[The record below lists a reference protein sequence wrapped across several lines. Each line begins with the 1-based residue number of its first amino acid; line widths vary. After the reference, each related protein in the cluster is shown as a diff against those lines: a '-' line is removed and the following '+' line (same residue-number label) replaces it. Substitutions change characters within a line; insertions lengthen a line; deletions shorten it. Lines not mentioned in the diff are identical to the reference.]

1 MTAEPDTSAVAPR
14 GIFSGALH
22 ALVKPRGD
30 KRWDIF
36 IRGTAVAALAL
47 IPIAIMFPDYAALV
61 WLAVVGLPA
70 NGPLGPVL
78 PTAFEPLMM
87 EAVKYHP
94 PIQVALVSLGVYMY
108 MEYLN
113 LHIYRWILSF
123 KKLEK
128 LRSNK
133 YTQKAVHYFSKKP
146 FVTTMVVASLPLP
159 FWVVRCLAIL
169 RNYSVRR
176 YMLATLIGR
185 FPRLYVYA
193 WVGEKLM
200 LPRFVLVGIAV
211 GGALALVIARLIK
224 GKKVLPSELGE

>member
-1 MTAEPDTSAVAPR
+1 MTAEPETAAVPER
-14 GIFSGALH
+14 WTPMHALR
-22 ALVKPRGD
+22 ALVKSRGD
-30 KRWDIF
+30 RRWDIF
-36 IRGTAVAALAL
+36 IRGTAAAALAL
-47 IPIAIMFPDYAALV
+47 IPIALLFPDYAALV

-94 PIQVALVSLGVYMY
+94 PIQVALVSLAVYMY

-113 LHIYRWILSF
+113 VHIYRWILSF

-128 LRSNK
+128 LRANK
-133 YTQKAVHYFSKKP
+133 WTQRGVGYFSKKP
-146 FVTTMVVASLPLP
+146 FLTTMTVAALPLP

-169 RNYSVRR
+169 QGYPIKRF
-176 YMLATLIGR
+176 MLATLIGR
-185 FPRLYVYA
+185 FPRMYVYA
-193 WVGEKLM
+193 WLGEKLM

-211 GGALALVIARLIK
+211 GGALVLVAWRLIK
-224 GKKVLPSELGE
+224 GKKVLPTELGE

>member
-1 MTAEPDTSAVAPR
+1 MTAEPETAAVPDR
-14 GIFSGALH
+14 WTLMHALR
-22 ALVKPRGD
+22 ALVKKRGD

-36 IRGTAVAALAL
+36 LRGTAAAGLAL
-47 IPIAIMFPDYAALV
+47 IPIALLFPDYAALV

-70 NGPLGPVL
+70 NGPLGPIL

-94 PIQVALVSLGVYMY
+94 PIEVALVSLAVYMY

-113 LHIYRWILSF
+113 VHIYRWILSF

-128 LRSNK
+128 LRANRW
-133 YTQKAVHYFSKKP
+133 TQKGVEYFSKKP
-146 FVTTMVVASLPLP
+146 FLTTMVVASLPLP

-169 RNYSVRR
+169 RGYELKR
-176 YMLATLIGR
+176 YMVATCLGR

-211 GGALALVIARLIK
+211 GGALVLIAWRVIK